1 LDPFRSCDRLRLGGV
16 GARHAL
22 FPRTLAFGA
31 QSHPLGWFPGCQFP
45 DAALNCTDICRP
57 FRLRSGAGPFPV
69 SLPRACRARLLSSS
83 VTASADGRPPNPVWA
98 RLRIGRARTCFRR
111 DGIPPKRDRWPY
123 ATGLTSYPSSCVF
136 LLKRATLF
144 SRPPALGCC
153 CESALA
159 SRPGRLRRAAQ
170 SVMDTSACASRD
182 AIPGPS
188 GGRFF
193 VRNRPDRIHH
203 TGSQ

>member
-1 LDPFRSCDRLRLGGV
+1 VGV
-16 GARHAL
+16 RHAL

-31 QSHPLGWFPGCQFP
+31 QTHPLGWVSGCQFP
-45 DAALNCTDICRP
+45 DAALNCTDDCRT

-69 SLPRACRARLLSSS
+69 SLPRACWARLLSSP
-83 VTASADGRPPNPVWA
+83 VATPAGGRPSNPALA
-98 RLRIGRARTCFRR
+98 RLRTGRARTCFRR
-111 DGIPPKRDRWPY
+111 DGIPPERDRWPC
-123 ATGLTSYPSSCVF
+123 ATGLASYPSSCVF
-136 LLKRATLF
+136 FLERAIVF

-153 CESALA
+153 CDPALA

-170 SVMDTSACASRD
+170 SVMESSACASRD

-188 GGRFF
+188 GGRFL

-203 TGSQ
+203 PGSQ